1 MSGPNI
7 THEPTNP
14 VPVIKGSLPRPAG
27 SIIQSDRLSDYEKSV
42 LVEKFGYDGVSDVPS
57 DLANRMENAEFQKAF
72 DSAAKAAPE
81 GWQEPV
87 GLDPSKV
94 TTVYDEAGVT
104 AEAERITKRF
114 EKLQQEA
121 KPKPDSKF
129 EEVRSSAVQEIKQ
142 AAADRNVH
150 PDLQKALSDLK
161 REVAADENKA
171 ASSPEPTEN
180 QFSEEK
186 VDSPEPE
193 VDVDTELRSR
203 VSKEDADAFRQ
214 AVINFGTFTKSYEI
228 MGGAVTVTFGDHGV
242 EEYELLVRQE
252 SLDKQSG
259 RIDANLTEILTN
271 ANTLSLGM
279 ALRRVDTPNG
289 RPVDVPENMP
299 LSDFLRQTFPDRSV
313 LNLTG
318 LNDNDTDLRV
328 WSRFLTKTVLK
339 GSFSHLIYQKFEEFK
354 GLMQALRYISKE
366 PEFFKTPAQ

>member
-27 SIIQSDRLSDYEKSV
+27 SIIQADRLSDYEKSV
-42 LVEKFGYDGVSDVPS
+42 LVEKFGYDGESDVPS
-57 DLANRMENAEFQKAF
+57 DLANRMEDAEFQKAF
-72 DSAAKAAPE
+72 DAAANAAPE
-81 GWQEPV
+81 GWKPPV
-87 GLDPSKV
+87 GLDPSTV

-114 EKLQQEA
+114 EKLQQGN
-121 KPKPDSKF
+121 PKPNSQF
-129 EEVRSSAVQEIKQ
+129 ESVRSSAVQEIKQ

-150 PDLQKALSDLK
+150 PEIQQALSDLK
-161 REVAADENKA
+161 REVAADDHKA
-171 ASSPEPTEN
+171 TDEPTVAEN
-180 QFSEEK
+180 QFSDTK
-186 VDSPEPE
+186 VDSTEPE

-252 SLDKQSG
+252 SLDKQAG
-259 RIDANLTEILTN
+259 RIDANITEILTN

-279 ALRRVDTPNG
+279 ALRIVDTPNG
-289 RPVDVPENMP
+289 RPVDVPKDMP
-299 LSDFLRQTFPDRSV
+299 LSDFLRQTFPDRSA

-318 LNDNDTDLRV
+318 VNDTDTDLRV
-328 WSRFLTKTVLK
+328 WSRFLAKTVLK

-366 PEFFKTPAQ
+366 PEFFKTPVQ